1 MDAWGVNMDEVNS
14 YIAVFRDMIEQ
25 MIFGSAYANIKIQD
39 MLDGFENDVADKVNG
54 GDYYKGNDFSLS
66 KMTTPI
72 RNDIKGFQSN
82 VPYGM
87 YTGSNGV
94 DEIGYLRIIN
104 GEAAS
109 NKIFTLWNG
118 TAMINTTLSDPELS
132 TSEKELSKVSAGM

>member
-1 MDAWGVNMDEVNS
+1 
-14 YIAVFRDMIEQ
+14 
-25 MIFGSAYANIKIQD
+25 

-54 GDYYKGNDFSLS
+54 GSYFNGNDFSLS

-82 VPYGM
+82 VPYGT

-118 TAMINTTLSDPELS
+118 TAMINTTLSDPELT
-132 TSEKELSKVSAGM
+132 TSMTELSNVSAGMQFPPNIQDGDQLLLYDQRNLKIMNY

>member
-1 MDAWGVNMDEVNS
+1 
-14 YIAVFRDMIEQ
+14 
-25 MIFGSAYANIKIQD
+25 

-54 GDYYKGNDFSLS
+54 GSYFSGNDFSLS

-82 VPYGM
+82 VPYGT
-87 YTGSNGV
+87 YTGSNGI

-118 TAMINTTLSDPELS
+118 TAMINTTLSDPELI
-132 TSEKELSKVSAGM
+132 TSMTELNNVSAGMQFPPNIQDGDQLRLYD